1 MATTLTAPTS
11 QTVAHAGQAVS
22 EPRFGLT
29 LVTLLTAFALA
40 VHGYHP
46 YAEDGGIYLSGVKRL
61 LNPSLYPHW
70 SEFVTE
76 HQRFSFFAP
85 IIATIVRASHVPLMT
100 VWFLL
105 FVASFWLTLLAAW
118 LLVTRCYVTREAR
131 CAAVTLLAAWLTIP
145 VAGTSLMLMDPYLS
159 ARSFSTPCALFA
171 LVGALDLFRPTTR
184 HLSRNSGLALCL
196 GSIAVAVILHP
207 LMAAYALGCVLL
219 LCCLLSRRNPIRMG
233 GTAALCILAVAIAA
247 ILYGTAPAA
256 TPEYTAVAMTR
267 AYWFVGRWQWYEQFG
282 LIGPL
287 AILAAAG
294 IYRRHTHGD
303 AARALARTGIVAG
316 AVAIFVAA
324 LFARTASSSFLVAR
338 LQPLRIFQVI
348 YLLMILAIGAELG
361 QRFLQR
367 KMLRWAV
374 SVALLATIS
383 WYTGFLTFPSSAHI
397 EQPQSEPTLQPRNQW
412 EQAFIWG
419 RNNTPVDAV
428 FALDAHYVSLPGED
442 AQTFRAIAERS
453 ALADYSKDGGEAS
466 ITPDLTSAWLIGQAA
481 QTGLN
486 IATDAA
492 RIAALRPLGVGWII
506 LPSASRTSFV
516 CDYANRAVK
525 VCRLPGTNPPQR

>member
-1 MATTLTAPTS
+1 
-11 QTVAHAGQAVS
+11 VEQARQAIS
-22 EPRFGLT
+22 EPRFGLA

-46 YAEDGGIYLSGVKRL
+46 YAEDGGIYLSSVKRL

-76 HQRFSFFAP
+76 HQRFSLFAP
-85 IIATIVRASHVPLMT
+85 IIAAIVRTSHVPLMT

-105 FVASFWLTLLAAW
+105 YVASFWLTLFAAW
-118 LLVTRCYVTREAR
+118 LLVTRCYVAREAS
-131 CAAVTLLAAWLTIP
+131 CGAVTLLAVWLTIP
-145 VAGTSLMLMDPYLS
+145 IAGTSLMLMDPYLS
-159 ARSFSTPCALFA
+159 ARSFSTPCSLFA
-171 LVGALDLFRPTTR
+171 MVGALDLLHPTATR
-184 HLSRNSGLALCL
+184 HLSRNSALALCL
-196 GSIAVAVILHP
+196 GSIAIAAILHP

-219 LCCLLSRRNPIRMG
+219 LCCLLSSRNPVRIG

-247 ILYGTAPAA
+247 ILYWTAPAA

-267 AYWFVGRWQWYEQFG
+267 AYWFVGQWHWYEQFG

-287 AILAAAG
+287 AILAAIG
-294 IYRRHTHGD
+294 INRRQRQGD
-303 AARALARTGIVAG
+303 AARALALTGMVAG
-316 AVAIFVAA
+316 AVAILVAA
-324 LFARTASSSFLVAR
+324 LFARTVSSSFLVAR

-367 KMLRWAV
+367 KMLRWTV
-374 SVALLATIS
+374 SVALLATITL
-383 WYTGFLTFPSSAHI
+383 YTGFLTFPNSAHI
-397 EQPQSEPTLQPRNQW
+397 ELPQSESTLQPRNQW

-419 RNNTPVDAV
+419 RNHTPVDAV

-453 ALADYSKDGGEAS
+453 ALADYSKDGGETA
-466 ITPDLTSAWLIGQAA
+466 ITPALTPAWLIGQAA

-486 IATDAA
+486 AATDAA

-506 LPSASRTSFV
+506 LPSTSRTSFV
-516 CDYANRAVK
+516 CDYANWAVK
-525 VCRLPGTNPPQR
+525 VCRLPGTNSPQP

>member
-1 MATTLTAPTS
+1 
-11 QTVAHAGQAVS
+11 
-22 EPRFGLT
+22 
-29 LVTLLTAFALA
+29 
-40 VHGYHP
+40 
-46 YAEDGGIYLSGVKRL
+46 
-61 LNPSLYPHW
+61 
-70 SEFVTE
+70 
-76 HQRFSFFAP
+76 
-85 IIATIVRASHVPLMT
+85 
-100 VWFLL
+100 
-105 FVASFWLTLLAAW
+105 
-118 LLVTRCYVTREAR
+118 
-131 CAAVTLLAAWLTIP
+131 
-145 VAGTSLMLMDPYLS
+145 
-159 ARSFSTPCALFA
+159 
-171 LVGALDLFRPTTR
+171 
-184 HLSRNSGLALCL
+184 
-196 GSIAVAVILHP
+196 
-207 LMAAYALGCVLL
+207 
-219 LCCLLSRRNPIRMG
+219 
-233 GTAALCILAVAIAA
+233 
-247 ILYGTAPAA
+247 
-256 TPEYTAVAMTR
+256 MTR
-267 AYWFVGRWQWYEQFG
+267 AYWFVGQWHWYEQFG

-287 AILAAAG
+287 AILAAIG
-294 IYRRHTHGD
+294 INRRQRQGD
-303 AARALARTGIVAG
+303 AARALARTGMVAG
-316 AVAIFVAA
+316 AVAILVAA
-324 LFARTASSSFLVAR
+324 LFARTVSSSFLVAR

-383 WYTGFLTFPSSAHI
+383 WYAGFLTFPSSAHI

-428 FALDAHYVSLPGED
+428 FALDAHYISLPGED

-466 ITPDLTSAWLIGQAA
+466 ITPDLTAAWLIGQAA

-486 IATDAA
+486 AATDAA

-525 VCRLPGTNPPQR
+525 VCRLPGTNSPQP